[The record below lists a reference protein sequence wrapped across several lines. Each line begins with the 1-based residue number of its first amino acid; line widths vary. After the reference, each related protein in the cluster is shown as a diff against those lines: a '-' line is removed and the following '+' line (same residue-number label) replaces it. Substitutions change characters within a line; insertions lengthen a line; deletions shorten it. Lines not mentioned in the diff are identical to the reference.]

1 MKRSDE
7 LLDRL
12 QSMNE
17 HTRKLLV
24 FLCTGVCGL
33 AVAIAWVYLVSS
45 GIQNIGE
52 TRHRASVAIAQIP
65 PQPNGLSNSLS
76 PSAGL
81 VESFRGIQ
89 VFMSRTFSRAL
100 TIGTPADR
108 SSSAESHSSFWYPAS
123 GVASLKEWPARI
135 LTKIDNTMDALAA
148 RLARTSG
155 ESDY

>member
-1 MKRSDE
+1 MCGMKQPDT
-7 LLDRL
+7 LLDRI

-33 AVAIAWVYLVSS
+33 AVAIAWAYLVSS
-45 GIQNIGE
+45 GIQNIGD

-65 PQPNGLSNSLS
+65 PQPNGLSESIS

-81 VESFRGIQ
+81 VQSFRGIQ
-89 VFMSRTFSRAL
+89 VFMSRTFSHAL
-100 TIGTPADR
+100 TDR
-108 SSSAESHSSFWYPAS
+108 SSSAKSLTAASKKS

-135 LTKIDNTMDALAA
+135 LTRIDGTMDALAA
-148 RLARTSG
+148 RFARTSG

>member
-1 MKRSDE
+1 MRE
-7 LLDRL
+7 LNALLDRL

-33 AVAIAWVYLVSS
+33 AVAIVWAYLVSS

-52 TRHRASVAIAQIP
+52 TRHHVSAAIAQIP
-65 PQPNGLSNSLS
+65 PQPNELSESLS

-89 VFMSRTFSRAL
+89 IFMSRTFSHVL
-100 TIGTPADR
+100 ADR
-108 SSSAESHSSFWYPAS
+108 SLSDESLTAASNKS
-123 GVASLKEWPARI
+123 GVASLKEWSARI
-135 LTKIDNTMDALAA
+135 LTKIDTTVDAFAA
-148 RLARTSG
+148 RFARTSG

>member
-1 MKRSDE
+1 ME
-7 LLDRL
+7 QPNTLLDRL

-33 AVAIAWVYLVSS
+33 AVAIAWAYLVSS

-52 TRHRASVAIAQIP
+52 TRSRASAAIAQIP
-65 PQPNGLSNSLS
+65 PQPNGLSDSLS

-100 TIGTPADR
+100 TISTPADR
-108 SSSAESHSSFWYPAS
+108 SSSAKSLTAALNKSV
-123 GVASLKEWPARI
+123 VASLREWPARI
-135 LTKIDNTMDALAA
+135 LTKIDTTVDAFAA
-148 RLARTSG
+148 RFARTSG